1 MPRIFSGFFN
11 GTQQRHESHFST
23 AHAEHCVSEV
33 DMSNDQLRP
42 DGRALAAPYDLTCTN
57 EECDLRGTM
66 AQGARCPMCGLR
78 NHLVMPPDQ
87 DAFAAGQMATDS
99 RPAPAPAPKIGVGD
113 MISRV
118 IFGGFWALVT
128 LGLFISGMT
137 AVAKGHAGGLL
148 ALLAAVLTTLYS
160 AYIFRGGRF
169 RMLFW

>member
-1 MPRIFSGFFN
+1 
-11 GTQQRHESHFST
+11 
-23 AHAEHCVSEV
+23 
-33 DMSNDQLRP
+33 MSNDQLRP
-42 DGRALAAPYDLTCTN
+42 DGRALATPYDLTCTN
-57 EECDLRGTM
+57 AACNLRGTV

-78 NHLVMPPDQ
+78 NYLVMPPEEN
-87 DAFAAGQMATDS
+87 AFAARQVSTDS
-99 RPAPAPAPKIGVGD
+99 RPAPAPAHAPAPAPKIGVGD

-137 AVAKGHAGGLL
+137 AVAHGHAGGLL
-148 ALLAAVLTTLYS
+148 ALLGAVLTALYS

>member
-1 MPRIFSGFFN
+1 
-11 GTQQRHESHFST
+11 
-23 AHAEHCVSEV
+23 
-33 DMSNDQLRP
+33 MSNDQLRP

-57 EECDLRGTM
+57 EECDLRGTV

-78 NHLVMPPDQ
+78 NHLVMPLEEGT
-87 DAFAAGQMATDS
+87 ALGVGAMSTDS
-99 RPAPAPAPKIGVGD
+99 RPASAPAPKIGVGD

-137 AVAKGHAGGLL
+137 AAAKGHAGGLF
-148 ALLAAVLTTLYS
+148 ALLAAVLTALYS

>member
-1 MPRIFSGFFN
+1 
-11 GTQQRHESHFST
+11 
-23 AHAEHCVSEV
+23 
-33 DMSNDQLRP
+33 MSNDQPRT
-42 DGRALAAPYDLTCTN
+42 DGRAIAAPYDLTCTN
-57 EECDLRGTM
+57 EECDLRGTV

-78 NHLVMPPDQ
+78 NHLVMPPEDGT
-87 DAFAAGQMATDS
+87 AFAGAQT
-99 RPAPAPAPKIGVGD
+99 APGSHQASAPAPKIGVGD

-148 ALLAAVLTTLYS
+148 ALLAAVLTALYS